1 LRLFAKIKFVGSNL
15 SIGNAA
21 LLDVWR
27 KQKCG
32 RDKQSAVFSFI
43 CQHINDSFLQINET
57 RLKEKARMFSVNLS
71 VLWQKCHRKIDKFTE
86 KYANWMEGNLSLDL
100 IGNKSIAKPKK
111 KLAGRPK
118 ITFSLKGTRGQR
130 KDAAALSTAQKH
142 NSKLLIQAASIAS
155 RRQGFI
161 DLAAVLKVLA
171 LSPTKAKTIR
181 TFLSN
186 SVKTYVRSTAEEA
199 LALILDQSLTK
210 DQYCAIREDA
220 KTRNAYIYPHYKMVA
235 EKKKHCRP
243 ENITITD
250 TIAKVALQ
258 DLLDHTTARIV
269 AYQEDTIVTS
279 MKNQQTTL
287 SSAELILSYGFDGS
301 TGQANYNQAYSN
313 GQPNNDDSSLFAS
326 TVTPLRLIDS
336 AGNVLWNNRT
346 PQSIRFC
353 RPLKLEFLKESKAV
367 VILENLHIQE
377 EIKNLVPCQVILNDK
392 QIIYVKFSL
401 YLTVIDAK
409 YLMH

>member
-32 RDKQSAVFSFI
+32 RDKQSAVLSFI

-57 RLKEKARMFSVNLS
+57 RVKEKARMFSVNLS

-171 LSPTKAKTIR
+171 FSPTKAKTIR

-186 SVKTYVRSTAEEA
+186 PVKTYVRSTAEEA

-210 DQYCAIREDA
+210 DQ
-220 KTRNAYIYPHYKMVA
+220 
-235 EKKKHCRP
+235 
-243 ENITITD
+243 
-250 TIAKVALQ
+250 
-258 DLLDHTTARIV
+258 LLHA
-269 AYQEDTIVTS
+269 
-279 MKNQQTTL
+279 
-287 SSAELILSYGFDGS
+287 
-301 TGQANYNQAYSN
+301 
-313 GQPNNDDSSLFAS
+313 
-326 TVTPLRLIDS
+326 
-336 AGNVLWNNRT
+336 
-346 PQSIRFC
+346 
-353 RPLKLEFLKESKAV
+353 
-367 VILENLHIQE
+367 
-377 EIKNLVPCQVILNDK
+377 
-392 QIIYVKFSL
+392 
-401 YLTVIDAK
+401 
-409 YLMH
+409 

>member
-1 LRLFAKIKFVGSNL
+1 
-15 SIGNAA
+15 
-21 LLDVWR
+21 
-27 KQKCG
+27 
-32 RDKQSAVFSFI
+32 
-43 CQHINDSFLQINET
+43 
-57 RLKEKARMFSVNLS
+57 
-71 VLWQKCHRKIDKFTE
+71 
-86 KYANWMEGNLSLDL
+86 
-100 IGNKSIAKPKK
+100 
-111 KLAGRPK
+111 
-118 ITFSLKGTRGQR
+118 
-130 KDAAALSTAQKH
+130 
-142 NSKLLIQAASIAS
+142 
-155 RRQGFI
+155 
-161 DLAAVLKVLA
+161 
-171 LSPTKAKTIR
+171 
-181 TFLSN
+181 
-186 SVKTYVRSTAEEA
+186 
-199 LALILDQSLTK
+199 
-210 DQYCAIREDA
+210 
-220 KTRNAYIYPHYKMVA
+220 MVA

-326 TVTPLRLIDS
+326 SVTPLRLIDS